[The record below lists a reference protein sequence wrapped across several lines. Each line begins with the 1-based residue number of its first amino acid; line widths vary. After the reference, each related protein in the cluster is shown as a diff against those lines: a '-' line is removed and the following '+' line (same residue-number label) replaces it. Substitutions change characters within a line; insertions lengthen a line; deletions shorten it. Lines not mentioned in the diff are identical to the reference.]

1 MLNTMPRENVE
12 NLKLILSV
20 IRKTTKAIKLFPF
33 LYMVLLLT
41 LMPFISFGSIEM
53 TEDISG
59 LIYMPLVMI
68 IFLVYLSYCVKLCK
82 WHRLQ
87 CVLPLIPQVIVFIDE
102 NVYEF
107 SENIAI
113 IFIVTYTLLF
123 ILSLINA
130 YFVFIKPT
138 QKRIIFNTQ
147 SSRPITNTQSSQFAN
162 TQSS

>member
-1 MLNTMPRENVE
+1 MQKETKD
-12 NLKLILSV
+12 NLKVILAV
-20 IRKTTKAIKLFPF
+20 VRKTTIAIKVFPF
-33 LYMVLLLT
+33 LYMVLFLI
-41 LMPFISFGSIEM
+41 LMPLMAFGSIEM

-87 CVLPLIPQVIVFIDE
+87 CILPIIPQIVVFIDE
-102 NVYEF
+102 NIFEF
-107 SENIAI
+107 GESFMIVNFVVLLI
-113 IFIVTYTLLF
+113 IF

-138 QKRIIFNTQ
+138 QKRFPITQ
-147 SSRPITNTQSSQFAN
+147 S
-162 TQSS
+162 